1 MDNTAEEI
9 IVNGMPDMMGHI
21 HNVINA
27 IEASCDVASPASITS
42 GASNMTMVQI
52 INKTKPL
59 MIRLGDHCSYVS
71 HWMIN
76 KITNSPRT
84 GEGDGDD
91 ESYLAFDII
100 DQVKLL
106 QKNTTK
112 LMNWCPK
119 YYAERGDLVARA
131 VRSPH
136 INDYV
141 TAVQVYDANE
151 KTGLQGALVD
161 VMNECNIVQSLL
173 VEHLDIIKRP
183 TE

>member
-27 IEASCDVASPASITS
+27 IEATCDVASPASITS

-59 MIRLGDHCSYVS
+59 MIRLGDHCSY
-71 HWMIN
+71 
-76 KITNSPRT
+76 
-84 GEGDGDD
+84 
-91 ESYLAFDII
+91 
-100 DQVKLL
+100 
-106 QKNTTK
+106 KNTTK
-112 LMNWCPK
+112 FINWCPK
-119 YYAERGDLVARA
+119 YYAGRGHLVARA

-183 TE
+183 TEYFE